1 MAKERNKEQ
10 DTIYLVPNAHFDAL
24 WVFTKEEHLYINLM
38 LVLKEVAELVEK
50 TDFKF
55 LIEQTY
61 LLEEMEKRCPEL
73 YTKIARHITN
83 GDIEIADGEYLMADT
98 MLPEGETLIRE
109 IMDGKRY
116 AKKKFGVDVPVMWQA
131 DSFGLNAQLPQIYK
145 KSGYRYVAFRR
156 GVSKRK
162 PSEFLWEGLDGTR
175 ILTHWMSLGTRAG
188 LYLTLPKLDESYE
201 KLKELA
207 TTSHILMPSGDE
219 VTVPQPQMPDA
230 VREWNDK
237 KGKVAR
243 MKIATSREFFEAL
256 EKEAETGDFEFE
268 VRKGEMYSGKDS
280 EVFPSCCSSRM
291 WLKQAL
297 RDYESWLLCCEHWGT
312 ISFLLN
318 GYYPFDEF
326 GSCWRKI
333 LFLAFHDVIPGTGMD
348 RGYEEVK
355 QYLSYLKT
363 TLSPLCPNTLSKI
376 TDKEAEGG
384 AESGDIVVFNSLSW
398 EVRNWVEMELNFKEG
413 EVEALKG
420 LKSGKEEIDVEVIKF
435 ARYEDDSVKYAR
447 IGFVPTVPAMG
458 YKTYKILEH
467 EPKRHPYDPNF
478 IMIRGNTVENRFFGV
493 EIDSDTGLIDVIQ
506 KEDGGKREKIC
517 TANELVLEQEI
528 GDLYHHWQTLKIPL
542 KTETGEGVYFG
553 SFRVENFWIDKSPL
567 RRVINVETNYF
578 SLRWPYR
585 LKEEIEPIMWR
596 HKFMMCTKKIIVYR
610 DIPRIDFI
618 TEIQDKH
625 PKARIRVRFSTDI
638 KSADYSCGSQFGVV
652 SRPTDQ
658 CYYKPEPGE
667 EWEEEPSGIFPSL
680 KWLDYSD
687 GKKGLTVI
695 HRGIPENEVRDG
707 DVYLTVLRS
716 VSMLSSDGISGPA
729 IPVPDARELNKRY
742 EFRYSVYPH
751 EGDWREASSYKHAIE
766 FNTDLD
772 TLQLPKGMKLPLNR
786 SFLKIDPE
794 SVILSALKRAEDGDG
809 VILRFYETKG
819 EETDAEI
826 TLFREPK
833 AVKTVNM
840 LEEEDEGVKKELKRE
855 GERIRLKMK
864 PFEIVTLKVELSR
877 TK

>member
-1 MAKERNKEQ
+1 M
-10 DTIYLVPNAHFDAL
+10 
-24 WVFTKEEHLYINLM
+24 
-38 LVLKEVAELVEK
+38 
-50 TDFKF
+50 
-55 LIEQTY
+55 
-61 LLEEMEKRCPEL
+61 
-73 YTKIARHITN
+73 
-83 GDIEIADGEYLMADT
+83 
-98 MLPEGETLIRE
+98 
-109 IMDGKRY
+109 
-116 AKKKFGVDVPVMWQA
+116 
-131 DSFGLNAQLPQIYK
+131 
-145 KSGYRYVAFRR
+145 
-156 GVSKRK
+156 
-162 PSEFLWEGLDGTR
+162 
-175 ILTHWMSLGTRAG
+175 
-188 LYLTLPKLDESYE
+188 
-201 KLKELA
+201 
-207 TTSHILMPSGDE
+207 
-219 VTVPQPQMPDA
+219 
-230 VREWNDK
+230 
-237 KGKVAR
+237 
-243 MKIATSREFFEAL
+243 
-256 EKEAETGDFEFE
+256 
-268 VRKGEMYSGKDS
+268 
-280 EVFPSCCSSRM
+280 
-291 WLKQAL
+291 
-297 RDYESWLLCCEHWGT
+297 
-312 ISFLLN
+312 
-318 GYYPFDEF
+318 
-326 GSCWRKI
+326 
-333 LFLAFHDVIPGTGMD
+333 
-348 RGYEEVK
+348 
-355 QYLSYLKT
+355 
-363 TLSPLCPNTLSKI
+363 
-376 TDKEAEGG
+376 
-384 AESGDIVVFNSLSW
+384 
-398 EVRNWVEMELNFKEG
+398 
-413 EVEALKG
+413 
-420 LKSGKEEIDVEVIKF
+420 
-435 ARYEDDSVKYAR
+435 YAR

-458 YKTYKILEH
+458 YKTYKIIEH

-658 CYYKPEPGE
+658 CYYKPEPGV

-742 EFRYSVYPH
+742 VFRYSVYPH

-786 SFLKIDPE
+786 SFLKIDPGN
-794 SVILSALKRAEDGDG
+794 VVLSALKRAEDGDG

-833 AVKTVNM
+833 AVKVVNM

-855 GERIRLKMK
+855 GERIELKMK
-864 PFEIVTLKVELSR
+864 PFEIVTLKVEV
-877 TK
+877 